1 MVVVTMASSS
11 MASSSAAAA
20 ASSSCSSS
28 LSSSALRVP
37 HGIKLGFSR
46 CPSSRSSRRCG
57 NPQSQQV
64 HNVHVSGSL
73 KVPEFRVEFTR
84 CVSSKSQH
92 HCYWHHR
99 FQKLRSATQYVQGLR
114 RAKTLDNIFSVSCS
128 RNDSTSIEDR
138 IAGLTDEPTS
148 RVTNG
153 SQNGEVDDGK
163 VENPLANLDIKV
175 SAVIEVAENLAAI
188 GIEGVHATAEVA
200 AETLE
205 VAVSTLSEIG
215 EVERHSSAES
225 GDADDDAAV
234 RTVVFWVG
242 LAVAF
247 GTFLFFT
254 EGTSKASEFFAG
266 YLLEQSLSVD
276 NLFVFVLIFNYFQVP
291 KSYQSRVL
299 MYGIAGAVVF
309 RAIMIA
315 LGAATLQQFEAVN
328 LVFAGILLFSSY
340 KLFSDAEEG
349 EEDLSDN
356 FIIKISRMFVP
367 ITSTYDGNNFFTK
380 TPEGVRMATP
390 LLLTLVVLEL
400 SDIAFAVDSIPA
412 VFGVTRDPLIVF
424 SSNIFAVLGL
434 RSLFTLISGSMG
446 ELAYLQQAVAAVL
459 GFIGS
464 KMVLDFFGF
473 HVPTELSL
481 AVVIT
486 LLGAGVGFSLKDSP
500 EEDDNSQG

>member
-1 MVVVTMASSS
+1 
-11 MASSSAAAA
+11 
-20 ASSSCSSS
+20 
-28 LSSSALRVP
+28 
-37 HGIKLGFSR
+37 
-46 CPSSRSSRRCG
+46 
-57 NPQSQQV
+57 
-64 HNVHVSGSL
+64 
-73 KVPEFRVEFTR
+73 
-84 CVSSKSQH
+84 
-92 HCYWHHR
+92 
-99 FQKLRSATQYVQGLR
+99 
-114 RAKTLDNIFSVSCS
+114 VSCS

-138 IAGLTDEPTS
+138 IPEKESGVVGSNKALTNAMRNGAVKGLTDEPTS

-163 VENPLANLDIKV
+163 LVENPLANLDIKV

-205 VAVSTLSEIG
+205 VAVTTLSEIG
-215 EVERHSSAES
+215 EVERHSSAET
-225 GDADDDAAV
+225 GDTDDDAAV
-234 RTVVFWVG
+234 RTVMFWVG

-254 EGTSKASEFFAG
+254 EGSSKASEFFAG

-291 KSYQSRVL
+291 QNYQSRVL

-500 EEDDNSQG
+500 EEDDNSRG